1 MRIALVTHHAH
12 NHGGVPQYVVALATA
27 LAQNHEVTIF
37 SSDFEGLE
45 DTAVRHR
52 RVWAMGSSGFV
63 WPVMFPLWSSLLLI
77 LSRLKKTGRFDI
89 IHTHGDYAAFADV
102 NTSHFCEAEE
112 VERLRRHRPGVTLGE
127 RLHHRVTALLERGVV
142 KRSKG
147 KPLIVLSER
156 MKREFLSHYGPLEER
171 LFVIPSGVDSTTYSP
186 ANIPLY
192 RNEIRR
198 RHRVPVA
205 DTLVLFVGG
214 YWERKGVPQA
224 IMALARLRSSEVTL
238 LVVGRG
244 DTAHHR
250 ELARREGVERRVI
263 FAGHSK
269 ETWKYYAA
277 SDIFLLP
284 SLYEPFGLCILEA
297 MASGLPVVIS
307 REAGAAELIQDRVNG
322 LLLEDPGDVSEIGAK
337 LDLLVEDA
345 DLRRRLGDRARQTA
359 MGCTWSGVAKSTIEV
374 YQQALRN
381 RRN

>member
-12 NHGGVPQYVVALATA
+12 SHGGVPQYVIALATV
-27 LAQNHEVTIF
+27 LAQDHEVTIF
-37 SSDFEGLE
+37 SNDFEGLE

-52 RVWAMGSSGFV
+52 RVWAMGSSGFL
-63 WPVMFPLWSSLLLI
+63 WPVTFSLWSSLLLI
-77 LSRLKKTGRFDI
+77 LSHLKKTGRFDI

-127 RLHHRVTALLERGVV
+127 RLHHRVTALLEKGLVTQ
-142 KRSKG
+142 SKG

-156 MKREFLSHYGPLEER
+156 MKREFLSHYGSLGER
-171 LFVIPSGVDSTTYSP
+171 LFVISSGVDSTKYSP
-186 ANIPLY
+186 ANRPLY
-192 RNEIRR
+192 RNEIRH
-198 RHRVPVA
+198 HRVPAA
-205 DTLVLFVGG
+205 DTLVLFIGG
-214 YWERKGVPQA
+214 DWERKGLPQA
-224 IMALARLRSSEVTL
+224 IKALARLRSSEVTL

-244 DTAHHR
+244 DTAHYR
-250 ELARREGVERRVI
+250 KLARKEGVEKRVI
-263 FAGHSK
+263 FAGPVE

-297 MASGLPVVIS
+297 MSTGVPVVIS

-322 LLLEDPGDVSEIGAK
+322 LLLKNPGDVAEIGAK
-337 LDLLVEDA
+337 LDLLVGDDEF
-345 DLRRRLGDRARQTA
+345 RRRLGDRARQTA
-359 MGCTWSGVAKSTIEV
+359 MECTWSGVAKSTIEV